1 MDSRMSKKRKIKE
14 VNGVK
19 SSEIAPHSEAPVAAK
34 KRKAAPAPKPPV
46 EEPEDSSDSEQDEEV
61 VSGSEDEVEEDGSDS
76 GSSSNSAE
84 EEEEESDIPARA
96 KAIRDQEDQA
106 ANGDKNTDLDGD
118 ALPKNDALLAPG
130 ADMNAQAFTDLNLS
144 ERTMK
149 AIGEMG
155 FTKMTEIQRRGI
167 PPLLAGK
174 DVLGAAKTGSGKT
187 LAFLIPAVE
196 MLHSLRF
203 KPRNGTGVIVVSP
216 TRELALQIFGVA
228 RELMKHHSQTYGIVI
243 GGANRRAEAD
253 KLSKGVNLII
263 ATPGRLLDHLQ
274 NTPFVFKNLRSL
286 IIDEADR
293 ILEIGFED
301 EMRQIIKIL
310 PKEERQTMLFSA
322 TQTTKVE
329 DLARISLRPGPLYIN
344 VDEEKQFSTVEGL
357 EQGYVLCEADKRFLL
372 LFSFLKKMQKKKVIV
387 FVSSCNCVKYYSE
400 LLNYIDLQVLDLHG
414 KQKQQK
420 RTNTFFEFCNATQG
434 TLICTDVAAR
444 GLDIPAVDWIVQF
457 DPPDDPRDYIHR
469 VGRTARGNNTKGRSL
484 MFLQPSE
491 VGFLSH
497 LKAARVPVVEFDF
510 PAKKILNVQSQLEK
524 LIGKNYYLN
533 QSAKEGYRS
542 YLHAYASHSLRSV
555 FDIHKLDLAKVAKSF
570 GFPTPPR
577 IDLTLA
583 AGLSRDKKPQGR
595 RAYGSQPRQGGQ
607 AGKMRG
613 RQ

>member
-1 MDSRMSKKRKIKE
+1 MAPETTKKRKLKDGSVPRAASDE
-14 VNGVK
+14 RK
-19 SSEIAPHSEAPVAAK
+19 AK
-34 KRKAAPAPKPPV
+34 KAKKSKV
-46 EEPEDSSDSEQDEEV
+46 KEPESDVE
-61 VSGSEDEVEEDGSDS
+61 EVEEV
-76 GSSSNSAE
+76 E
-84 EEEEESDIPARA
+84 EEAVSPIEDDQDEDVSASENDNTPQTEDPQEEEAEGAELPSQNNLSLPQAAGTEVQEFQQLKLSEKTI
-96 KAIRDQEDQA
+96 KAID
-106 ANGDKNTDLDGD
+106 
-118 ALPKNDALLAPG
+118 
-130 ADMNAQAFTDLNLS
+130 
-144 ERTMK
+144 
-149 AIGEMG
+149 EMG
-155 FTKMTEIQRRGI
+155 FTKMTDIQKRAV

-187 LAFLIPAVE
+187 LAFLIPAIE
-196 MLHSLRF
+196 MLSALKF

-216 TRELALQIFGVA
+216 TRELALQIFSVA
-228 RELMKHHSQTYGIVI
+228 RDLLKHHSQTYGIVI

-253 KLSKGVNLII
+253 KLGKGVNLII

-344 VDEEKQFSTVEGL
+344 VDEEKEFSTVEGV
-357 EQGYVLCEADKRFLL
+357 EQGYCIVDADKRFLL
-372 LFSFLKKMQKKKVIV
+372 LFSFLKKMAKKKIIV
-387 FVSSCNCVKYYSE
+387 FFSSCNSVKYFAE
-400 LLNYIDLQVLDLHG
+400 LLNFIDLPVLHLHG
-414 KQKQQK
+414 KMKQQA

-469 VGRTARGNNTKGRSL
+469 VGRTARGSNAKGRSL

-497 LKAARVPVVEFDF
+497 LKAARVPVVEFEF
-510 PAKKILNVQSQLEK
+510 PSNKISNIQSQLEK

-533 QSAKEGYRS
+533 QSAKDGYRS

-555 FDIHKLDLAKVAKSF
+555 FDVNKLDLVKVAKSF
-570 GFPTPPR
+570 GFATPPR
-577 IDLTLA
+577 VDIRLGA
-583 AGLSRDKKPQGR
+583 SMPKDKKVQGR
-595 RAYGSQPRQGGQ
+595 RPYGSQPQQ
-607 AGKMRG
+607 RG
-613 RQ
+613 NGVRNHRR